1 MPRTDPRGG
10 IERTKSMTSVVAT
23 GPAVKPSSSSLR
35 AKALADRLE
44 QGARMLADAANALTD
59 AEWQTR
65 IPKDGRKVGVVVHHV
80 ATVYPLEIQLAQ
92 VLASGQPVKGVT
104 MDDIHAGNA
113 AHALEHHAVTKE
125 AALELLRRNST
136 AAAAAIRAL
145 SDEELE
151 RAAPAS
157 LHVTGAFATATT
169 TSRASA
175 PR

>member
-1 MPRTDPRGG
+1 MPRTDARGG

-23 GPAVKPSSSSLR
+23 GPAVKPHSSSLR

-44 QGARMLADAANALTD
+44 QGARMLADVATVLTD

-65 IPKDGRKVGVVVHHV
+65 VPKDGRKVGVVVHHV

-113 AHALEHHAVTKE
+113 AHALEHHAGLGPDDVGF
-125 AALELLRRNST
+125 LGVGQRLDQFCLGVRSGVNELGNLLQESTLVLLLMRGARRVG
-136 AAAAAIRAL
+136 I
-145 SDEELE
+145 
-151 RAAPAS
+151 
-157 LHVTGAFATATT
+157 
-169 TSRASA
+169 
-175 PR
+175 